1 MTEPLWRPSPGRIA
15 AANLTRFCR
24 QVGQTEVEAADMA
37 SLYRWSIAEPEAFW
51 RALWDFAGIVGE
63 GPGKVGI
70 ENPGRMPGAHFFPEA
85 RLNYAE
91 NLLRRRDDADAL
103 VFWGE
108 DKVKRRLSHRQLYDL
123 VSRLAQAMK
132 AAGVGPGD
140 RVAGF
145 VPNMPETIAA
155 MLATAS
161 LGAIWSSCSPD
172 FGVQGVLD
180 RFGQIAPKLL
190 ITADGYW
197 YGGKS
202 FDSLARIGECLPQLP
217 SVERVIVLPYLSDA
231 PDLGKL
237 PQGGAARGF
246 HRPLPRRA
254 DRIRPPALQ
263 SSALHHVF
271 LGHDRRAE
279 MHRAWGG
286 RHADPACEGASAPQR
301 HQERRPAVLF
311 HHLRLDDVELA
322 GLGPG
327 LGRDLA
333 ALRRLAL
340 PSRRQ
345 HPVRLR
351 PGRALHLLRHL
362 GEIHRR
368 LRQGGAEAAGDP

>member
-1 MTEPLWRPSPGRIA
+1 MTEPLWRPSPERIA

-24 QVGQTEVEAADMA
+24 QVGQDGMAA
-37 SLYRWSIAEPEAFW
+37 LYRWSIAEPEAFW
-51 RALWDFAGIVGE
+51 RAMWDFAGIVGE
-63 GPGKVGI
+63 GPGRVGI
-70 ENPGRMPGAHFFPEA
+70 ENPGKMPGAHFFPEA

-202 FDSLARIGECLPQLP
+202 FDSLGRIGECLPQLP
-217 SVERVIVLPYLSDA
+217 SI
-231 PDLGKL
+231 
-237 PQGGAARGF
+237 
-246 HRPLPRRA
+246 
-254 DRIRPPALQ
+254 
-263 SSALHHVF
+263 
-271 LGHDRRAE
+271 
-279 MHRAWGG
+279 
-286 RHADPACEGASAPQR
+286 EG
-301 HQERRPAVLF
+301 
-311 HHLRLDDVELA
+311 
-322 GLGPG
+322 
-327 LGRDLA
+327 
-333 ALRRLAL
+333 
-340 PSRRQ
+340 
-345 HPVRLR
+345 
-351 PGRALHLLRHL
+351 
-362 GEIHRR
+362 
-368 LRQGGAEAAGDP
+368 

>member
-1 MTEPLWRPSPGRIA
+1 MSEPLWRPSPERIA

-24 QVGQTEVEAADMA
+24 QVGQADMA

-51 RALWDFAGIVGE
+51 RALWEFAGIIGE
-63 GPGKVGI
+63 GPGQVGI
-70 ENPGRMPGAHFFPEA
+70 ENPGKMPGAHFFPEA

-202 FDSLARIGECLPQLP
+202 FDSLSRMGECLPQLP
-217 SVERVIVLPYLSDA
+217 SVERVIVLPYLSET
-231 PDLGKL
+231 PDLAKL
-237 PQGGAARGF
+237 PKAVAAGEF
-246 HRPLPRRA
+246 HRPLPGRPHRLRA
-254 DRIRPPALQ
+254 PALQ
-263 SSALHHVF
+263 PSAVHHVL
-271 LGHDRRAE
+271 LGHHRRAE
-279 MHRAWGG
+279 MHRAWCR
-286 RHADPACEGASAPQR
+286 RHADPASEGTSAPQR
-301 HQERRPAVLF
+301 HQDRRPACSIS
-311 HHLRLDDVELA
+311 
-322 GLGPG
+322 P
-327 LGRDLA
+327 
-333 ALRRLAL
+333 
-340 PSRRQ
+340 P
-345 HPVRLR
+345 
-351 PGRALHLLRHL
+351 
-362 GEIHRR
+362 
-368 LRQGGAEAAGDP
+368 AAG